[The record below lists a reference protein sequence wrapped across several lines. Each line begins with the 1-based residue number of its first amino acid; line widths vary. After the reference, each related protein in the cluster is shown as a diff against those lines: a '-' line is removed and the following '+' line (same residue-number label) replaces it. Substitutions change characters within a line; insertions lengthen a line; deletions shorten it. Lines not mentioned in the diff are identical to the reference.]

1 MNAMEIPICKAR
13 TSSVKLSV
21 LGALSSEIQL
31 TDYLLDHCSG
41 PHQTLL
47 IRDLTFSC
55 GDADT
60 VPEEMVKKYY
70 SSAHA
75 LAPIQLLFRRR
86 W

>member
-1 MNAMEIPICKAR
+1 
-13 TSSVKLSV
+13 V

-31 TDYLLDHCSG
+31 TGDLLDHCSA

-47 IRDLTFSC
+47 IRDLAFSY

-60 VPEEMVKKYY
+60 VPEEMVKKYH

-75 LAPIQLLFRRR
+75 LASIQLIFRKR